1 MLPRKTTFSPK
12 NRYTAETVIII
23 LTNFF
28 IFCKYFLAYALVNRG
43 EVFTGGFLEQ
53 DEYAL
58 RLEDLDRHHQAR
70 A

>member
-1 MLPRKTTFSPK
+1 MLSRKTTFSPK

-23 LTNFF
+23 LANFF
-28 IFCKYFLAYALVNRG
+28 IICKYFLALVNRG
-43 EVFTGGFLEQ
+43 GVLIGGFLEQ